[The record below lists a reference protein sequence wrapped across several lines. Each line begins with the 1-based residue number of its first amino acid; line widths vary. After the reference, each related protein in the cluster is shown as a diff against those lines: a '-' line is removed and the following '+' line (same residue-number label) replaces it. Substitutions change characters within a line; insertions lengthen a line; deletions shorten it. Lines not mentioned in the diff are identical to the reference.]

1 MSHKTHERINDPML
15 KEDPAATE
23 PRFEGLAINCL
34 VVCVLYIF
42 LVILILC
49 INKMMDSYGTI
60 YPLTN
65 PLLLA
70 TSALAVVSRMRAVC
84 WIK

>member
-42 LVILILC
+42 LVILFI
-49 INKMMDSYGTI
+49 
-60 YPLTN
+60 
-65 PLLLA
+65 
-70 TSALAVVSRMRAVC
+70 V
-84 WIK
+84 

>member
-49 INKMMDSYGTI
+49 INKNDGQLRYNLSIDQSFVACYQR
-60 YPLTN
+60 
-65 PLLLA
+65 
-70 TSALAVVSRMRAVC
+70 SCSC
-84 WIK
+84 K